1 MIGQMMRT
9 GTITGA
15 GLITNIEIHRHS
27 GGMNLAIPCVNV
39 FQTSSWNEFMT
50 VIGMTDSQ
58 DYIPIGGMI
67 ATITTMGIIGI
78 EVSVSAMQ
86 YCSLTIGMNWLV

>member
-1 MIGQMMRT
+1 
-9 GTITGA
+9 
-15 GLITNIEIHRHS
+15 
-27 GGMNLAIPCVNV
+27 
-39 FQTSSWNEFMT
+39 
-50 VIGMTDSQ
+50 MTDSQ